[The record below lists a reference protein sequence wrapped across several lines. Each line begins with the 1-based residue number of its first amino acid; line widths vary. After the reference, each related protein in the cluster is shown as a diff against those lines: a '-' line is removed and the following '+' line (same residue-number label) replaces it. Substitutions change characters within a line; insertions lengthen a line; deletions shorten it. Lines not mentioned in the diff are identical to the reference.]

1 MKHAELKINRSK
13 KLSPVSKNI
22 YGHFSEHLGRCIYDG
37 IFVGKDSMIPNKNG
51 MRTDVVNA
59 LLEIGVPVLRWPG
72 GCFADEYH
80 WRDGIGSA
88 DERRRMINTNWG
100 GTVED
105 NSFGTHEFFELCEQL
120 GCEPYIA
127 SNMGSGTVREMSE
140 WIEYITFDGDSE
152 MTRLRKKNGREKPWK
167 LKYFG
172 IGNESWG
179 CGGSMTPEY
188 YSDIYRNYQSF
199 CKNLSGNVLYKVACG
214 PNADD
219 YNWTEKLM
227 SRLDPN
233 WHLNAISL
241 HYYAIPTGNWEKKG
255 SATEFSNAEYY
266 STISKTLYIEE
277 LISKHS
283 EIMRKYDPEG
293 KVKLFVD
300 EWGIWCDVEPGTNPG
315 FLYQQ
320 NSMRDAIVAAIN
332 LNIFNRHSDTV
343 AMANIAQAVNV
354 LQSVVLTDGAQMVKT
369 PTFYVFKMFKPHH
382 DAKLVKS
389 EVSDILIGDE
399 NTSLSALSC
408 SVTENKNGLFAT
420 LSNCSLEDDI
430 TVSVNEGDAVFSQ
443 IITAQTPCDY
453 NDFGEEEKVTL
464 KDYTGFKC
472 ENGKTE
478 IIVPRCSV
486 VSVQFK

>member
-1 MKHAELKINRSK
+1 MKHADLKIDRNK
-13 KLSPVSKNI
+13 KLSTVNKNI

-37 IFVGKDSMIPNKNG
+37 IFVGKDSPIPNKNG
-51 MRTDVVNA
+51 MRTDVVKA
-59 LLEIGVPVLRWPG
+59 LSEIGIPVLRWPG

-80 WRDGIGSA
+80 WRDGVGRP
-88 DERRRMINTNWG
+88 DERKKMINTNWG

-127 SNMGSGTVREMSE
+127 GNVGSGTVREMSE
-140 WIEYITFDGDSE
+140 WIEYMTFDGDSE
-152 MTRLRKKNGREKPWK
+152 LARLRKKNGRDKPWK

-188 YSDIYRNYQSF
+188 YSDVYRNYQSF
-199 CKNLSGNVLYKVACG
+199 CKNLSGNVIYKVACG

-227 SRLDPN
+227 QRLDTN

-241 HYYAIPTGNWEKKG
+241 HYYTIPTGNWEKKG
-255 SATEFSNAEYY
+255 SATEFSDAEYY
-266 STISKTLYIEE
+266 STISKTLYMEE
-277 LISKHS
+277 LITKHS

-300 EWGIWCDVEPGTNPG
+300 EWGVWCDVEPGTNPG

-320 NSMRDAIVAAIN
+320 NSMRDAIAAAIN
-332 LNIFNRHSDTV
+332 LNIFNQHSDTV
-343 AMANIAQAVNV
+343 EMANIAQAVNV
-354 LQSVVLTDGAQMVKT
+354 LQSAVLTDGAQMVKT

-382 DAKLVKS
+382 DARLVHS
-389 EVSDILIGDE
+389 EVSEILTGDE
-399 NTSLSALSC
+399 NTSLPALSC
-408 SVTENKNGLFAT
+408 SVTENKDGIFAT
-420 LSNCSLEDDI
+420 ISNCSLEDDI
-430 TVSVNEGDAVFSQ
+430 TVSINERKVVSSQ
-443 IITAQTPCDY
+443 IITAQTPCDF
-453 NDFGEEEKVTL
+453 NDFGEYEKVTL
-464 KDYTGFKC
+464 KVYNGFKC
-472 ENGKTE
+472 ESGRTE
-478 IIVPRCSV
+478 ITVPRCSI

>member
-1 MKHAELKINRSK
+1 
-13 KLSPVSKNI
+13 
-22 YGHFSEHLGRCIYDG
+22 
-37 IFVGKDSMIPNKNG
+37 
-51 MRTDVVNA
+51 
-59 LLEIGVPVLRWPG
+59 
-72 GCFADEYH
+72 
-80 WRDGIGSA
+80 
-88 DERRRMINTNWG
+88 
-100 GTVED
+100 
-105 NSFGTHEFFELCEQL
+105 
-120 GCEPYIA
+120 
-127 SNMGSGTVREMSE
+127 MGSGTVREMSE

-152 MTRLRKKNGREKPWK
+152 LTRLRKKNGREKPWK

-188 YSDIYRNYQSF
+188 YSDVYRNYQSF

-227 SRLDPN
+227 QRLDPN

-241 HYYAIPTGNWEKKG
+241 HYYTIPTGNWEKKG
-255 SATEFSNAEYY
+255 SATEFSDVEYY
-266 STISKTLYIEE
+266 STISKTLYMEE
-277 LISKHS
+277 LITKHS

-300 EWGIWCDVEPGTNPG
+300 EWGVWCDVEPGTNPG

-332 LNIFNRHSDTV
+332 LNIFNQHSDIV
-343 AMANIAQAVNV
+343 EMANIAQAVNV
-354 LQSVVLTDGAQMVKT
+354 LQSVVLTEGAQMVKT

-382 DAKLVKS
+382 DARLVHS
-389 EVSDILIGDE
+389 EISKVITGDE
-399 NTSLSALSC
+399 STSLPALSC
-408 SVTENKNGLFAT
+408 SVTENKDGIFAT

-430 TVSVNEGDAVFSQ
+430 TININEGDIVFSQ
-443 IITAQTPCDY
+443 IITSQSPCDY
-453 NDFGEEEKVTL
+453 NDFGKNEKVTL
-464 KDYTGFKC
+464 KNYNGFKC
-472 ENGKTE
+472 ENSKTE